1 MFCLILSFKTCFKS
15 NFLLKKIKTKKK
27 TNKQNTRPEYI
38 SYNGKDFWCIRHF
51 PNIWIIEQKLCHSTK
66 RFEIILNK

>member
-27 TNKQNTRPEYI
+27 QKKTNKILGQNILVITGRTF
-38 SYNGKDFWCIRHF
+38 DALDTF
-51 PNIWIIEQKLCHSTK
+51 PIVE
-66 RFEIILNK
+66 

>member
-27 TNKQNTRPEYI
+27 KTNKILGQNTLVITGRTFDA
-38 SYNGKDFWCIRHF
+38 SDTF
-51 PNIWIIEQKLCHSTK
+51 PI
-66 RFEIILNK
+66 FE